1 MNHDWLDDPTI
12 APPFRIVSMGG
23 FSKGTA
29 RTGRLSYLHGDT
41 HIIWDSSLRAPSP
54 EGVVRL
60 LGRLARRYA
69 AHGAPRASMTEQ
81 AAA

>member
-12 APPFRIVSMGG
+12 APPFRIVSMVA
-23 FSKGTA
+23 FFKGNSRA
-29 RTGRLSYLHGDT
+29 GRLSYMHGDT
-41 HIIWDSSLRAPSP
+41 RIIWDSSLRAPSP
-54 EGVVRL
+54 EGVIAI

-69 AHGAPRASMTEQ
+69 VQSALTEK